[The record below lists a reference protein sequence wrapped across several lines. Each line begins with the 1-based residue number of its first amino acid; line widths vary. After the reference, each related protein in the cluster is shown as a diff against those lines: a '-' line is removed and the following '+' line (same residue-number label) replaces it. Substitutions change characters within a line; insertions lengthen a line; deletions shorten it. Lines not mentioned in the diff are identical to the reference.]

1 VADRGSLRRVRAGP
15 RRAPSLPASASLSRR
30 VDALLIQAIVALGVV
45 VVLSQLLLTVPAA
58 RYVMSYVN
66 RLEGVALDPGGAS
79 VTVALESGAPA
90 EAACLLV
97 NGQRAADFA
106 LGSVRVQVKAG
117 DSLAVDGT
125 SLTGE
130 GVFTVLL
137 TAGGVAVPAAGL
149 SITTHRNVL
158 PLGRVTF
165 QTDPGGS

>member
-1 VADRGSLRRVRAGP
+1 MADRGSRRRVRVGP
-15 RRAPSLPASASLSRR
+15 RRASSLPPSVSLSRR
-30 VDALLIQAIVALGVV
+30 VDALLIQAIVALGVL
-45 VVLSQLLLTVPAA
+45 VVLTQLLLTVPAA

-79 VTVALESGAPA
+79 VTIALESGTPA
-90 EAACLLV
+90 GEACLLV

-117 DSLAVDGT
+117 DTLAVDGT
-125 SLTGE
+125 SLAGE

-137 TAGGVAVPAAGL
+137 TAGGVAVPTAGL
-149 SITTHRNVL
+149 SITTHQDVV
-158 PLGRVTF
+158 PVGRVTF